1 MEISGIVESDDI
13 TIREVAENDA
23 KDILNLILEMSEESD
38 NFPFTSEDYSMSAE
52 NQRSFINYMHYM
64 KNSIFYAAFSDE
76 VPVGIIYLEGG
87 KRKRTFHV
95 CNLGMGIKKT
105 YWNKKIGTRLLEHA
119 LDFAFSS
126 ESIAKIDL
134 QVRTDNVHA
143 IKLYKKYGFE
153 IEGKIKRALF
163 IDDRFYDYLSMGR
176 LID

>member
-1 MEISGIVESDDI
+1 MEISSMDKYDDI
-13 TIREVAENDA
+13 IIREVAEEDA

-52 NQRSFINYMHYM
+52 NQKSFINYMHYM
-64 KNSIFYAAFSDE
+64 KNSIFYAAYADE
-76 VPVGIIYLEGG
+76 GPVGIIYLEGG

-95 CNLGMGIKKT
+95 CNLGMGVKKKH
-105 YWNKKIGTRLLEHA
+105 WNKKIATRLLEAA
-119 LDFAFSS
+119 LDFAFSN
-126 ESIAKIDL
+126 ENIAKIDL
-134 QVRTDNVHA
+134 QVRTDNAHA

-163 IDDRFYDYLSMGR
+163 IDDKFYDYLSMGR